1 MQSELEQGKRERD
14 RLLLFEKE
22 VIKKREDSKRD
33 GSELTKEGLEKDI
46 AKVSHHSCF
55 SLHSSSR
62 VILMRRGFESF
73 DSSRR
78 RNLML

>member
-46 AKVSHHSCF
+46 AKVSDL
-55 SLHSSSR
+55 SLSLSLSLYALSETDER
-62 VILMRRGFESF
+62 KG
-73 DSSRR
+73 
-78 RNLML
+78 

>member
-46 AKVSHHSCF
+46 AKVSDL
-55 SLHSSSR
+55 SLPLSLSLYALSETDER
-62 VILMRRGFESF
+62 KG
-73 DSSRR
+73 
-78 RNLML
+78 